1 MEYRSFDKLGIKASL
16 LGYGCMRF
24 PTKADGKIDEA
35 EAERLLDTAYENGVT
50 YFDTAYPYH
59 NGQSETVVGNIM
71 KKYPRD
77 SFYLATK
84 LPVWLINSPE
94 DIDRIFNEQ
103 LKKLQT
109 DYIDFYLI
117 HALNKD
123 KWHDMLNVDCVNK
136 LLKFKEEGKI
146 KYLGFSFHDGYEA
159 FEEIINYRNWDFCQ
173 IQFNYMDCDEQAT
186 FKGYELA
193 KSKGIPLVIME
204 PVKGG
209 TLAKLPDDVMKLFNE
224 ENKDASAA
232 SYALRWVGSLD
243 NVKVILSGM
252 TTMDQLNDNLNTF
265 DKFVPLSDHEYN
277 TITKVK
283 DIILSKTKIGCTG
296 CRYCM
301 PCPMGVDIPG
311 SFECWNRNSMYE
323 NYDAV
328 KWQWET
334 QIGDVHQPKNCV
346 ECGKC
351 EAVCP
356 QHLPIREKLK
366 EAQNDLDAGAASAK

>member
-24 PTKADGKIDEA
+24 PTTADGKIDEA

-59 NGQSETVVGNIM
+59 DGQSETVVGNIM

-84 LPVWLINSPE
+84 LPVWLINSPA

-117 HALNKD
+117 HALNKE

-136 LLKFKEEGKI
+136 LLKYKEEGKI
-146 KYLGFSFHDGYEA
+146 KYLGFSFHDGYDA
-159 FEEIINYRNWDFCQ
+159 FEEIINYRDWDFCQ

-252 TTMDQLNDNLNTF
+252 TTMEQLNDNLKTF

-277 TITKVK
+277 TIAKVK
-283 DIILSKTKIGCTG
+283 EIILSKTKIGCTG

-334 QIGDVHQPKNCV
+334 QIGDAHQPKNCV

-356 QHLPIREKLK
+356 QHLSIREKLK
-366 EAQNDLDAGAASAK
+366 EVQKDMGKIILT

>member
-24 PTKADGKIDEA
+24 PLKEDGKIDEQ
-35 EAERLLDTAYENGVT
+35 EAERLLDTAYKNGVT
-50 YFDTAYPYH
+50 YYDTAYAYH
-59 NGQSETVVGNIM
+59 DGQSEIVVGNIM

-84 LPVWLINSPE
+84 LPVWLVSSPE
-94 DIDRIFNEQ
+94 DIDRIFDEQ

-123 KWHDMLNVDCVNK
+123 KWHDMLKVDCVNK
-136 LLKFKEEGKI
+136 LLKYKEEGRI

-159 FEEIINYRNWDFCQ
+159 FEEIVNYMDWDFAQ
-173 IQFNYMDCDEQAT
+173 IQFNYMDSGTQAS

-209 TLAKLPDDVMKLFNE
+209 TLAKLPNDAMELFMGNG
-224 ENKDASAA
+224 KDASAA

-252 TTMDQLNDNLNTF
+252 TTMEQLQDNLKTF
-265 DKFVPLSDHEYN
+265 DKFIPLSSQEMA
-277 TITKVK
+277 TIDRVK
-283 DIILSKTKIGCTG
+283 DILLSKTKNGCTG

-301 PCPMGVDIPG
+301 PCPQGVDIPG
-311 SFECWNRNSMYE
+311 SFSCWNQFHMYE
-323 NYDAV
+323 NYDIV

-334 QIGDVHQPKNCV
+334 QIGDAHQPKNCI
-346 ECGKC
+346 ECGSC
-351 EAVCP
+351 EAICP
-356 QHLPIREKLK
+356 QHLPIIEQLK
-366 EAQNDLDAGAASAK
+366 KAQGDVEEAGK